1 MSIPKHNVPCF
12 APPVNYR
19 YKIDPNVA
27 WVRSAPS
34 PPPPPPSPPSAPI
47 TTGQSSPPLTDS
59 PSVTP
64 WGTPVPL
71 WRANDHVLVQLHPP
85 SGQWYHATVVEVLVP
100 IEVDNLSKEE
110 INKIPPSRLARILCR
125 YTVKLI
131 EPGNL
136 APFWTEIEERFLVP
150 ACLEGALIDNVVKFE
165 MNERVLVRLSNGE
178 KTHTH
183 EGYISYVFGD
193 KIIRDKHMWHVVP
206 RLYQVYIDE
215 LATSGCWTAESIIKV
230 GSQSPEEAN
239 ILPAPLLIVPS
250 QDYETWLMEQS

>member
-34 PPPPPPSPPSAPI
+34 PPPPPSPPSPPSAPI
-47 TTGQSSPPLTDS
+47 ATGQSSPPLTDS

-71 WRANDHVLVQLHPP
+71 WRANDRVLVQLHPP
-85 SGQWYHATVVEVLVP
+85 SGEWYHATVVEVLVP

-110 INKIPPSRLARILCR
+110 INKIPPVRIVSRDKRAHIL
-125 YTVKLI
+125 TVK
-131 EPGNL
+131 PN
-136 APFWTEIEERFLVP
+136 FSHIEERFLVP
-150 ACLEGALIDNVVKFE
+150 VCLEGALIDNVVKFE

>member
-34 PPPPPPSPPSAPI
+34 PPSPPSPPSAPI
-47 TTGQSSPPLTDS
+47 ATGQSSPPLTDS

-110 INKIPPSRLARILCR
+110 INKIPPVRIVSGDKRAHILI
-125 YTVKLI
+125 VK
-131 EPGNL
+131 PN
-136 APFWTEIEERFLVP
+136 FSHIEERFLVP
-150 ACLEGALIDNVVKFE
+150 AYLEGALIDNVVKFE

-250 QDYETWLMEQS
+250 QDYET